1 MDTQQTK
8 ISFIGAGNMAASLIG
23 GLIQDGFP
31 ASRIMISDPDPK
43 QRERILAN
51 YPVHSTQDNSVGVE
65 FADTVVFCVKPQVMK
80 QVVTGI
86 AQTAAQ
92 TRPLFLSI
100 AAGIRIEAISRW
112 LGGEPAVIRAM
123 PNTPAM
129 VQSGAAALY
138 ANAQASDEQKEIAES
153 ILRAVGLALWVD
165 EESQLDTV
173 TALSGSGPAYV
184 FLLMEALQRAAT
196 RLGLPEQTAS
206 LLTVQTAF
214 GAAKIALESN
224 ETPAQLRRRVTSP
237 GGTTERAL
245 AVLTEAGIEELIER
259 AVTAAEQ
266 RARELAEQ
274 MGAE

>member
-1 MDTQQTK
+1 MDTKNTK
-8 ISFIGAGNMAASLIG
+8 IAFIGAGNMAASLIG

-31 ASRIMISDPDPK
+31 ASQIMISDPDPK

-51 YPVHSTQDNSVGVE
+51 YPVHSTQDNSVSVE
-65 FADTVVFCVKPQVMK
+65 FADAVVFCVKPQVMK

-86 AQTAAQ
+86 ADAAAQ
-92 TRPLFLSI
+92 AQPLFLSI
-100 AAGIRIEAISRW
+100 AAGIRIDAIRRW
-112 LGGEPAVIRAM
+112 LGGQPVIVRAM

-138 ANAQASDEQKEIAES
+138 ANAHASEEQKEIAES

-173 TALSGSGPAYV
+173 TALSGSGPAYL
-184 FLLMEALQRAAT
+184 FLLMEALQQAAVK
-196 RLGLPEQTAS
+196 LGLPEQTAS

-214 GAAKIALESN
+214 GAAKIALESH
-224 ETPAQLRRRVTSP
+224 ETPAQLRQRVTSP
-237 GGTTERAL
+237 GGTTESAL
-245 AVLTEAGIEELIER
+245 AVLAEGKINELIER
-259 AVTAAEQ
+259 AVAAAER